1 MKIKLLI
8 SLFLCLVSLIVFA
21 NEIPSFAVK
30 TDGNIT
36 PSQKKLMTDAFL
48 YLNKF
53 WADKGKSLSK
63 DITEKYF
70 TPNTT
75 LIINGKI
82 IYTGYAEFESHFK
95 EVSKHIRGK
104 IRFPLLEVM
113 RINNKLIVHFDED
126 IYDNKG
132 TYYPAKVI
140 AIFTLDKG
148 KIQQWEEVAWSSYF
162 CQPESTKVVCSK

>member
-1 MKIKLLI
+1 MKIKLLM
-8 SLFLCLVSLIVFA
+8 SLFFCLISFIVFA

-30 TDGNIT
+30 TDGDVT
-36 PSQKKLMTDAFL
+36 ASQKKLMTDAFL

-63 DITEKYF
+63 NMTEKYF
-70 TPNTT
+70 TPDTT
-75 LIINGKI
+75 LIINGKT

-113 RINNKLIVHFDED
+113 RVDNKLIVRFDED
-126 IYDNKG
+126 IYDNKSI
-132 TYYPAKVI
+132 YYPAKVV

-148 KIQQWEEVAWSSYF
+148 RIQQWEEVAYSSYF